1 MHRTLVCDP
10 GTGELKKTDDS
21 AISVCGYDRDSGLI
35 FVLDEWAGKVK
46 PDALIEQIC
55 YRAQLWR
62 PHVSGI
68 EDGSFQTVLKHSLMR
83 AFAEKGVG
91 STVKPIKHQNRAKLT
106 RIEGLQP
113 YTANKQICVM
123 DSQKRLVDEL
133 CRLQIVRG
141 KLVGKSPNR
150 ADALA
155 YHADFWR
162 HAGKVEIEEEDELG
176 TWDAHKEYNKRSYG
190 LECTT

>member
-1 MHRTLVCDP
+1 M
-10 GTGELKKTDDS
+10 
-21 AISVCGYDRDSGLI
+21 
-35 FVLDEWAGKVK
+35 
-46 PDALIEQIC
+46 
-55 YRAQLWR
+55 
-62 PHVSGI
+62 
-68 EDGSFQTVLKHSLMR
+68 
-83 AFAEKGVG
+83 
-91 STVKPIKHQNRAKLT
+91 KPIKHQNRAKLT